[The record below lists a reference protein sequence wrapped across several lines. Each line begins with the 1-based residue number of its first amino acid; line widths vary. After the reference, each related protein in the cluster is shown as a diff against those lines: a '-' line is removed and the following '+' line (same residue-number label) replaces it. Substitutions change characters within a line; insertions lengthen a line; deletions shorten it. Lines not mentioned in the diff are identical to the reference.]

1 MQGNTR
7 GRAGVLAMMAAA
19 LGAMGRAATGA
30 AESTTKLNVA
40 LGSTPESI
48 TATDADLTLRIP
60 NYADS
65 YYPMPG
71 TPRFRFRG
79 KPHRNPTPH
88 RGTSRRA
95 NRAAK
100 RRKLRARAR

>member
-19 LGAMGRAATGA
+19 LGLSMGGGA
-30 AESTTKLNVA
+30 AETR
-40 LGSTPESI
+40 
-48 TATDADLTLRIP
+48 TLHIPPDNAPYIPGRSSRIRP
-60 NYADS
+60 
-65 YYPMPG
+65 
-71 TPRFRFRG
+71 TRIRG

>member
-19 LGAMGRAATGA
+19 LGLSMGGGA
-30 AESTTKLNVA
+30 AETRTLHI
-40 LGSTPESI
+40 PRESGYPAPI
-48 TATDADLTLRIP
+48 PDAP
-60 NYADS
+60 S
-65 YYPMPG
+65 W
-71 TPRFRFRG
+71 RFRG
-79 KPHRNPTPH
+79 RGHRNPTPH

-100 RRKLRARAR
+100 RRKLRARSR